1 MMYSRN
7 HWKLVYYTDS
17 EGRCPIEE
25 FIDALPSATEKGR
38 MMALLHLLEEEG
50 IHLHRPYADL
60 LEDGIHELRT
70 KVSKL
75 RYRVFYF
82 FWQGNRIVITHG
94 IIKTT
99 KRVPPREVRRAKVY
113 RDDWL
118 ARHRSKI

>member
-1 MMYSRN
+1 MNSRS
-7 HWKLVYYTDS
+7 HWELIYYTDS
-17 EGRCPIEE
+17 EGWCPVEE

-38 MMALLHLLEEEG
+38 IMALLRLLEEEG

-60 LEDGIHELRT
+60 LEDEIHELRT

-75 RYRVFYF
+75 RYRAFYF

-94 IIKTT
+94 ITKTT
-99 KRVPPREVRRAKVY
+99 KRVPPREIKRAKAY

-118 ARHRSKI
+118 ARYGSKT

>member
-1 MMYSRN
+1 MYSRS
-7 HWKLVYYTDS
+7 HWELVYYTDS
-17 EGRCPIEE
+17 EGRCPVEE
-25 FIDALPSATEKGR
+25 FIDTQ
-38 MMALLHLLEEEG
+38 G

-75 RYRVFYF
+75 RYRVLYF

-94 IIKTT
+94 ITKTT
-99 KRVPPREVRRAKVY
+99 KRIPPREIGRAKAY

-118 ARHRSKI
+118 ARHRSNT